1 MPDKNSQF
9 NDVRCKGRIPS
20 TGEPC
25 NQLIGTTDG
34 ERIYI
39 NGLALQLDPPR
50 VKCDRCG
57 FVTRLGKPKRL
68 QKSRD

>member
-1 MPDKNSQF
+1 MPDKSDSQF
-9 NDVRCKGRIPS
+9 TDIRCKGRILT

-34 ERIYI
+34 ERLFI

-57 FVTRLGKPKRL
+57 FVMYLKQAVKRS
-68 QKSRD
+68 K

>member
-1 MPDKNSQF
+1 MPDKHKSQYV
-9 NDVRCKGRIPS
+9 DIRCKGNIPAS
-20 TGEPC
+20 GEAC

-34 ERIYI
+34 EQVYI

-57 FVTRLGKPKRL
+57 FVTNLRRAI
-68 QKSRD
+68 QMT